1 MMGVIIRYER
11 HGECGDQ
18 VGSVVP
24 EPHSWRHLTMVTIS
38 SLLTLLL
45 VTSAAGYPKDDFK
58 LKKSPAKTE
67 KDLADVLH
75 VVEDAVEDAV
85 DGLPGPIKRWQRNL
99 AFKQYL
105 DSPC

>member
-1 MMGVIIRYER
+1 
-11 HGECGDQ
+11 
-18 VGSVVP
+18 
-24 EPHSWRHLTMVTIS
+24 MVTILS
-38 SLLTLLL
+38 LTLLL

-85 DGLPGPIKRWQRNL
+85 DGLPGPIKRWNKTL
-99 AFKQYL
+99 HLNNIWILLVESA
-105 DSPC
+105 

>member
-1 MMGVIIRYER
+1 
-11 HGECGDQ
+11 
-18 VGSVVP
+18 
-24 EPHSWRHLTMVTIS
+24 MVTIS

-58 LKKSPAKTE
+58 LKKSPVQTE

-85 DGLPGPIKRWQRNL
+85 DGLPGPIKRWQQNFTEHYIWMVRLVESACL
-99 AFKQYL
+99 A
-105 DSPC
+105 